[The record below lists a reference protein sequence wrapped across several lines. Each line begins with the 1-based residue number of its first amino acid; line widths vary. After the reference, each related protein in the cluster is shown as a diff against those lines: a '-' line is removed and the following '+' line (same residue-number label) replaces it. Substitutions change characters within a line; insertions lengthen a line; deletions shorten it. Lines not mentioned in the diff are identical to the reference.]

1 MIVNRINSLI
11 NHCREDKGSSQGS
24 LVSGLSISKN
34 SHNSILSNPEIWNMN
49 LKQEDTNAILQE
61 IGKLSNDLKIK
72 ERQKLSDQNI
82 ITANEEDYDDET
94 LNENVSSV
102 QPKQLNYNINSN
114 NNFQSANPPTTP
126 LFSQESFLPGTFY
139 PPNQLPLDTSPASL
153 MNYAHLQQNAILFNP
168 PPIIPIQPHGMN
180 PAFYLRDTN
189 NLKNKYQNNVNGYN
203 VYPFDNNLNKLSY
216 SSNTNNNNN
225 NINKNNNHEIQ
236 TSNNKRTNTNTKEKK
251 SKNVALNKKDNHN
264 VNHQNTSN
272 NTASSNNNNTNA
284 TLSKKIV
291 IDDIITGKEKRTT
304 LMLRNIP
311 NKYTLNN
318 LVEEINPSFW
328 GKFDYINLPIDYDRK
343 LNLGYAFI
351 NFVDP
356 MHIILFYETY
366 RLKKWTKYRSDKK
379 MDMTYADKQGKK
391 DINCKDE
398 QTYFAENDKR
408 FNFSTLQLKIEIP
421 VNHLDFFKKI
431 YTNSVCVIQQDKHP
445 IYNDNCF
452 IVKNFGKKI

>member
-1 MIVNRINSLI
+1 MI
-11 NHCREDKGSSQGS
+11 
-24 LVSGLSISKN
+24 SGLSVSKI
-34 SHNSILSNPEIWNMN
+34 SHNSILSNQEIWNN
-49 LKQEDTNAILQE
+49 NFKQEDTNAFLQE
-61 IGKLSNDLKIK
+61 IEKISNDLKNK
-72 ERQKLSDQNI
+72 NKKQTQS
-82 ITANEEDYDDET
+82 ITSTPQEEDYDDEI

-102 QPKQLNYNINSN
+102 QPKQSNYLN
-114 NNFQSANPPTTP
+114 NNLQLSNVP
-126 LFSQESFLPGTFY
+126 LFSNECYLKGNFY
-139 PPNQLPLDTSPASL
+139 PHNQQML
-153 MNYAHLQQNAILFNP
+153 NYAIHLQQNALMFNQHAMMQIQQQNAFCVNNY
-168 PPIIPIQPHGMN
+168 PINNKVYNGYSYDNNINKQV
-180 PAFYLRDTN
+180 YTN
-189 NLKNKYQNNVNGYN
+189 NNKNKNEIQIMSNNKRVNIN
-203 VYPFDNNLNKLSY
+203 VKDKKNKNIIFSNKKE
-216 SSNTNNNNN
+216 SNHQNTNNNTNNSNN
-225 NINKNNNHEIQ
+225 N
-236 TSNNKRTNTNTKEKK
+236 TSNTNT
-251 SKNVALNKKDNHN
+251 
-264 VNHQNTSN
+264 
-272 NTASSNNNNTNA
+272 SSN
-284 TLSKKIV
+284 LSKKIN

-408 FNFSTLQLKIEIP
+408 FNFTTLQLKIEIP
-421 VNHLDFFKKI
+421 VSYLDFFKKI
-431 YTNSVCVIQQDKHP
+431 YTNSVCVVQQDKHP
-445 IYNDNCF
+445 IYNDKCF
-452 IVKNFGKKI
+452 IVKSFGKKI

>member
-1 MIVNRINSLI
+1 MIANRINSLI

-61 IGKLSNDLKIK
+61 IGKLSNDLRIK
-72 ERQKLSDQNI
+72 ERKKLTDQNI

-114 NNFQSANPPTTP
+114 NNFQHANTLTAP
-126 LFSQESFLPGTFY
+126 LFSQESFLTGTFY
-139 PPNQLPLDTSPASL
+139 PPNQIPLDSASPSL
-153 MNYAHLQQNAILFNP
+153 INYAHLQQNAILFNP
-168 PPIIPIQPHGMN
+168 PSIIPVLPHGMN

-189 NLKNKYQNNVNGYN
+189 NLNNKYQNNANGYN

-216 SSNTNNNNN
+216 PSTANNNNN
-225 NINKNNNHEIQ
+225 NVNRNNTHEIQ

-251 SKNVALNKKDNHN
+251 SKNSVLNKKDNNN
-264 VNHQNTSN
+264 VNYQNISN
-272 NTASSNNNNTNA
+272 NTASSNNNNTNS

>member
-1 MIVNRINSLI
+1 MNRINSLI

-61 IGKLSNDLKIK
+61 IGKLSNDLRIK
-72 ERQKLSDQNI
+72 ERKKLTDQNI

-114 NNFQSANPPTTP
+114 NNFQSANTPTTP
-126 LFSQESFLPGTFY
+126 LFPQESFLQGTFY
-139 PPNQLPLDTSPASL
+139 PTNQLPLDSTPPL
-153 MNYAHLQQNAILFNP
+153 INYAHLQQNAILFNP
-168 PPIIPIQPHGMN
+168 PTILPVPPHGMN
-180 PAFYLRDTN
+180 PVFFLRDTGN
-189 NLKNKYQNNVNGYN
+189 VKNKYQNNINGYN
-203 VYPFDNNLNKLSY
+203 VYLFDNNLNKPSY
-216 SSNTNNNNN
+216 PSAATNNNN
-225 NINKNNNHEIQ
+225 NINNTHEMQ
-236 TSNNKRTNTNTKEKK
+236 TSNNKRTNTNIKEKK
-251 SKNVALNKKDNHN
+251 SKNPGPNKKDSHN
-264 VNHQNTSN
+264 ANHQNNSN
-272 NTASSNNNNTNA
+272 NTASSNNNNSNS

-366 RLKKWTKYRSDKK
+366 RLKKWTKYR
-379 MDMTYADKQGKK
+379 
-391 DINCKDE
+391 
-398 QTYFAENDKR
+398 
-408 FNFSTLQLKIEIP
+408 
-421 VNHLDFFKKI
+421 
-431 YTNSVCVIQQDKHP
+431 
-445 IYNDNCF
+445 
-452 IVKNFGKKI
+452 